1 MLSSTLPFHIFTTN
15 NCSYLTE
22 SSSPTLLCFENV
34 FSGLYLFSDHGE
46 DTDQHG
52 RNDSAPNPHLVS
64 RGDVILHF
72 RQGYMKRM
80 GLDTDMDLKYHTC
93 DYSQHRPGSIVVLV
107 RGAGSRE
114 YWWDVQKLMNENE
127 KDWDVTLVGLNNT
140 YGSMQDQVKMIARAK
155 VLVTMVGGSSC
166 ISWFLPPGSTLI
178 LLQRHQRNGSSNHFL
193 DSNIYSNW
201 PHIHT
206 RFINYKETS
215 DEGENIFDWQT
226 IWLEILDGLSR
237 YDDVNK
243 NC

>member
-1 MLSSTLPFHIFTTN
+1 
-15 NCSYLTE
+15 
-22 SSSPTLLCFENV
+22 V

-52 RNDSAPNPHLVS
+52 RDESVPNPHLVS

-80 GLDTDMDLKYHTC
+80 GLDTDMDLKYHSC
-93 DYSQHRPGSIVVLV
+93 DYNHHRPGSIGILV
-107 RGAGSRE
+107 RGAGSRD

-155 VLVTMVGGSSC
+155 VLVSMVGGSSY

-178 LLQRHQRNGSSNHFL
+178 LLRRHQQHGQRVTSNHFL
-193 DSNIYSNW
+193 ESNIYSNL

-206 RFINYKETS
+206 RFINYTETLE
-215 DEGENIFDWQT
+215 EGEHIFNWQT
-226 IWLEILDGLSR
+226 IWQEILDGLSR